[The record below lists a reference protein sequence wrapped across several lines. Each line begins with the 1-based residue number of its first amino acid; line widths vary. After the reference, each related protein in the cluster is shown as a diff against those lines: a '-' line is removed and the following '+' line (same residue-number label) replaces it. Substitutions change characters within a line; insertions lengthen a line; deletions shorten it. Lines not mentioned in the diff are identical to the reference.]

1 MSCCECLTATVFAVL
16 SVLTTGLT
24 AALTIGAFVLIKVKK
39 IDILSD
45 ALHIGM
51 ILGVVAVT
59 LAFLFSIW
67 ASCCGKRCA
76 KGALGLIFVVFA
88 AAFTAL
94 GIAMLLQ
101 RGSIKERASTFWQ
114 KPEATAHVYEV
125 LEDAF
130 KCSCFN
136 EAVHPSEE
144 TCDPEKPTCEAAI
157 GDALDK
163 YGVIVAGCAL
173 GVSAL
178 MLVGAG
184 LAFSIAC
191 CKKDESSE
199 GIMYGGYRLY
209 K

>member
-1 MSCCECLTATVFAVL
+1 MSCCDCLTAAVFAVL

-24 AALTIGAFVLIKVKK
+24 AALTISAFVLIKVKK

-45 ALHIGM
+45 ALHIGL

-67 ASCCGKRCA
+67 ASCFGKRCA

-88 AAFTAL
+88 AAFAAL

-101 RGSIKERASTFWQ
+101 RGAIKERASTFWQ
-114 KPEATAHVYEV
+114 HPEAARVYEV
-125 LEDAF
+125 IEDAF
-130 KCSCFN
+130 NCSCFN

-144 TCDPEKPTCEAAI
+144 TCDPGKPTCEAAI
-157 GDALDK
+157 GHALDK

-173 GVSAL
+173 GVSVL

-191 CKKDESSE
+191 CRKGERSE
-199 GIMYGGYRLY
+199 DIMYGGYRLY
-209 K
+209 G